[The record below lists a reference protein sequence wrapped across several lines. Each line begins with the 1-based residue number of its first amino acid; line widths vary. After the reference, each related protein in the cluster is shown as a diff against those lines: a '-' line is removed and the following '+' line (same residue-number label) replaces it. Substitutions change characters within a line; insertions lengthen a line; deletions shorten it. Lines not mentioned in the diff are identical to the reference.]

1 MLAVDYFLTLQTVT
15 APPSTHARAHTHTPS
30 QTQHHLWRTAGQKG
44 KLLTEAVGA

>member
-1 MLAVDYFLTLQTVT
+1 MLAVDYFLTLQSQPHQ
-15 APPSTHARAHTHTPS
+15 AHTHAHTHTPS